1 MVDLP
6 TADKEQSA
14 AFIVSL
20 LPCASSIPE
29 RDLATAPFNTTL
41 SEFMWSMLWFLRFGI
56 NRGIGFFPSRVLA
69 RKSVLWVV

>member
-29 RDLATAPFNTTL
+29 QDPATAPFDTTL
-41 SEFMWSMLWFLRFGI
+41 SEFLWSVLWFLRFGI
-56 NRGIGFFPSRVLA
+56 NSGIGFFPSRVLL
-69 RKSVLWVV
+69 RKSVLLVV

>member
-20 LPCASSIPE
+20 VLHALSIPE
-29 RDLATAPFNTTL
+29 HHLATAPFDITL
-41 SEFMWSMLWFLRFGI
+41 SEFLWSVLWFLRFGI
-56 NRGIGFFPSRVLA
+56 NSGIGFFPSRVLL
-69 RKSVLWVV
+69 RKSVLSVV